1 MALRCVATLGLL
13 AGASAMTC
21 KLGMNTNQ
29 PGYKH
34 KTAQNWACS
43 EMNFCAAAYKE
54 KNPDK
59 CKVTCERKPG
69 CAVGFSGNVTVSCPA
84 EGKDVKLAG
93 CKAFT
98 CKRPTTTAGYILTN
112 MNCKASSD
120 SSWSGDED
128 GLQASGKL
136 DDPTAV
142 SCRGHVCA
150 TGYHNTTVTIPEP
163 KCTKDGADLSFTGC
177 APNKCVVNSG
187 MSSLHGGIKYFLDA
201 NQRAATKTA
210 YDNLK
215 KDNTTEYN
223 KCATDA
229 GWRDEFDSI
238 PCLEEISKF
247 LVLDNN
253 DREYVSRLRGPM
265 KNKNARA
272 LMAKAVDQAKKG
284 VSEYAGLL
292 VTAASVENTLVCD
305 WTGPWGKIKWAAGVA
320 DYKEG
325 PDGLSAVCPAHNA
338 DMVLA
343 GCVIKK
349 NCTTVTMR
357 TNMVASTEKPCGA
370 PMLHKESCEVACAAG
385 FVLKTK
391 KFDTEGKK
399 IKNYPVQPY
408 CADGK
413 IFMNAD
419 CEAEADLTPIFI
431 IIGVVSFLLPG
442 LAAIK
447 YFREV
452 AAYNKQKS
460 EGCTWNGKGE
470 MIDASGEKMVDNP
483 IAEE

>member
-1 MALRCVATLGLL
+1 MALRCVAALCLL
-13 AGASAMTC
+13 AGASAGEC
-21 KLGMNTNQ
+21 ELGTTNQ
-29 PGYKH
+29 AGYEH
-34 KTAQNWACS
+34 KVAGQNFVCRKKFTTPTNCLNK
-43 EMNFCAAAYKE
+43 EFCGVSCE
-54 KNPDK
+54 KL
-59 CKVTCERKPG
+59 PG

-84 EGKDVKLAG
+84 EGKELKLAG

-98 CKRPTTTAGYILTN
+98 CKRPTTTPGYDLTN
-112 MNCKASSD
+112 MTCAASSD
-120 SSWSGDED
+120 SSWSGEED
-128 GLQASGKL
+128 GYQASGKL
-136 DDPTAV
+136 DDPTSV
-142 SCRGHVCA
+142 SCSKHVCA

-187 MSSLHGGIKYFLDA
+187 MSSLHGGIKYFLDD

-215 KDNTTEYN
+215 TDNTTEYN
-223 KCATDA
+223 KCAADA
-229 GWRDEFDSI
+229 G
-238 PCLEEISKF
+238 CLEEISKF

-253 DREYVSRLRGPM
+253 DREYAPRLKGPL

-284 VSEYAGLL
+284 VAGYAGLL

-343 GCVIKK
+343 GCLIKQ

-452 AAYNKQKS
+452 AAYNKLKS